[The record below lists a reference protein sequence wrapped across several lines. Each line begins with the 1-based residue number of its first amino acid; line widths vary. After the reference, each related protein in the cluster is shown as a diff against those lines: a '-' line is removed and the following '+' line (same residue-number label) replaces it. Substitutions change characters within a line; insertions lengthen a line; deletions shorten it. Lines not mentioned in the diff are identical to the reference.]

1 MDENDD
7 FSLSTFGERRINKSP
22 PLMESSDLSV
32 RHRVTVS
39 LRIFSPHPIEMPAR
53 PRIPAMPGMSD
64 IRDDQGLLRGYDV
77 IVPPT
82 EKTLAK
88 KNKDTLAI
96 CRWNFANPK
105 RRSTSYRVGYRVF
118 FCNDRETALTD
129 AILVPSS
136 DTSFSIECW
145 L

>member
-82 EKTLAK
+82 EKTFAK
-88 KNKDTLAI
+88 KTKILLPSVDGISQTRKDDQQVTELGTEFSFVTI
-96 CRWNFANPK
+96 EK
-105 RRSTSYRVGYRVF
+105 R
-118 FCNDRETALTD
+118 
-129 AILVPSS
+129 P
-136 DTSFSIECW
+136 
-145 L
+145 